1 MWLFTRSTNRGAS
14 ARYGK
19 LPSSTT
25 SSGPASVA
33 AGTAHLLRVVG
44 QRAAERLE
52 AFVGIAG
59 VERDENQ
66 LVDGLVK
73 ADVVEIR
80 LRLAHVPEE
89 LLFLRRL
96 RASHA
101 SVPRPEEMPAQE
113 ADEKRQQRPVL
124 PALHGPHEARKRHL
138 ARLQR
143 PPFVEQQQRQRDNPG
158 DFSWSAGQHHP
169 SPLRAPRRRRRLS

>member
-44 QRAAERLE
+44 QRAAQRLE
-52 AFVGIAG
+52 AFVRVAG
-59 VERDENQ
+59 VEREEDQ
-66 LVDGLVK
+66 LVDALAK

-80 LRLAHVPEE
+80 LRVAQVVEQFS
-89 LLFLRRL
+89 FLRRL
-96 RASHA
+96 GASHK
-101 SVPRPEEMPAQE
+101 SVPRPKEMPAQQ
-113 ADEKRQQRPVL
+113 ADKKRQQRPVL

-138 ARLQR
+138 AGLQR

-158 DFSWSAGQHHP
+158 DFSWSAGQHH
-169 SPLRAPRRRRRLS
+169 R